1 MSKLQIISDK
11 NKKSLSIKNLLIK
24 KIKTNYFKKENLIIV
39 IGGDG
44 FMLQTLKKNK
54 NSSKHFYGINSG
66 NYGFLMN
73 KFSKKDT
80 LKNLFKANLVS
91 ISPLEMIVKNKNNQT
106 KRSIAINEVSV
117 LRQSRQAAS
126 LSIKQGSKQII
137 KKLVSDGVLVST
149 PAGSTAYNL
158 SVHGP
163 ILSLNSKKLSISP
176 ISAFRPRRWKG
187 KIVNDKTKI
196 TITNLNPTKRPISA
210 VADNLEVRNAKSIT
224 VKTNNK
230 IKFNLLYDKNRSLQK
245 KIKIEQLRKET
256 S

>member
-1 MSKLQIISDK
+1 MKNIQIISDK
-11 NKKSLSIKNLLIK
+11 NKKSLKIKSDLLKILNKDRIK
-24 KIKTNYFKKENLIIV
+24 KTHIVVV

-54 NSSKHFYGINSG
+54 GSKKFYYGINSG

-73 KFSKKDT
+73 KFSKNNVI
-80 LKNLFKANLVS
+80 KNLNKAKMIT
-91 ISPLEMIVKNKNNQT
+91 ISPLEMNVKNNQ
-106 KRSIAINEVSV
+106 KQNKKYLAINEVSI

-126 LSIKQGSKQII
+126 LSINHGSRVII
-137 KKLVSDGVLVST
+137 KNLVSDGVLVST

-176 ISAFRPRRWKG
+176 ISPFRPRRWKG
-187 KIVNDKTKI
+187 KIVSDKSKVI
-196 TITNLNPTKRPISA
+196 IKNLNSIKRPISA
-210 VADNLEVRNAKSIT
+210 VADNIEVRNAKNI
-224 VKTNNK
+224 VIKTNHR
-230 IKFNLLYDKNRSLQK
+230 IKFNLLYDQNRSLQK

-256 S
+256 